1 MLGGAE
7 LTALAMLVVAAV
19 WTVVYQVGPGGGYYA
34 TIVYLGDDSTRAL
47 LIAVG
52 NTVRAR
58 AARHRHA
65 ARVASRPAPATPRR
79 HRRWEEPPP
88 FPVCA
93 RAAQVRYAAEL
104 TCSLSLYSLV
114 AAFGLVPTLVAL
126 GAVSLV
132 CALLLGCLLPEM
144 GGGASATSMH

>member
-1 MLGGAE
+1 MRPRRRPPFSNRHQALLTVAAAVFGCGMLGGAE

-47 LIAVG
+47 LTAVG

-65 ARVASRPAPATPRR
+65 APRRVAPGPRPALGGTAAGKSPPPSPYAPAPRR
-79 HRRWEEPPP
+79 
-88 FPVCA
+88 
-93 RAAQVRYAAEL
+93 
-104 TCSLSLYSLV
+104 
-114 AAFGLVPTLVAL
+114 
-126 GAVSLV
+126 
-132 CALLLGCLLPEM
+132 
-144 GGGASATSMH
+144 